1 MRRFVA
7 SITLMLLALAG
18 LVVAP
23 NPARAAVGGG
33 VFSVKCT
40 FSHSAQ
46 VDPIVVPGPP
56 GTPSDHEHD
65 FFAARTVN
73 SDSTLVSMRG
83 AGTTCPL
90 SADTAGYWIPSLYKG
105 GQKVQPLYMFVYYR
119 SPSGVL
125 VPPFPEDLRVIAGG
139 DTRFPPA
146 PTRPQLSLSWACSD
160 SAPFSV
166 QPPNCGSKKLK
177 AHVHFPNCWDGI
189 NTDVADHRAH
199 LTYSTGKTCPASH
212 PVLLPRLS
220 MHITYAISDGT
231 GATLTS
237 DHAEPAGTQLHAD
250 FWNAWDQ
257 QILELLVTKCLNT
270 GKSCTQMTDQKLANL

>member
-7 SITLMLLALAG
+7 GVTFMLLALAG

-33 VFSVKCT
+33 VFSIKCT

-46 VDPIVVPGPP
+46 VDPIVAHGPI
-56 GTPSDHEHD
+56 GTLSDHEHD

-73 SDSTLVSMRG
+73 SDSTLDSMRG
-83 AGTTCPL
+83 GGTTCPL
-90 SADTAGYWIPSLYKG
+90 SADTAGYWIPSLYKN
-105 GQKVQPLYMFVYYR
+105 GQKVQPRHIFVYYR
-119 SPSGVL
+119 SPSDVL
-125 VPPFPEDLRVIAGG
+125 VTPFPEDLRIIAGG

-160 SAPFSV
+160 SAPFFT
-166 QPPNCGSKKLK
+166 QPPNCGSLKLK
-177 AHVHFPNCWDGI
+177 AHVHFPNCWDGNI
-189 NTDVADHRAH
+189 DSADHRSHMA
-199 LTYSTGKTCPASH
+199 YSTGKKCPASH

-220 MHITYAISDGT
+220 LHITFDISDGR
-231 GATLTS
+231 GATLSS
-237 DHAEPAGTQLHAD
+237 DHSEPGGTQLHAD

-257 QILELLVTKCLNT
+257 EILELLVTRCLNT
-270 GKSCTQMTDQKLANL
+270 GRSCTQMTDQKLASI